1 VTSESQHGAGRDDGK
16 LFRRIE
22 LRASAEQRN
31 ELYKSILDSS
41 HIDIEYGALLT
52 LAGLIALFGL
62 LENSAAVIIGAMLI
76 SPLMNPILSAALALL
91 LGDGNLGRR
100 SATVLAVSIGGVIAI
115 TWFVASLTPLK
126 QATPEIL
133 ARTAPNLLDLFI
145 AFLSGLAG
153 TLALRG
159 GSVAMTILP
168 GVAIAVAV
176 VPPLSVVGYG
186 LSTHQG
192 SIAGGAFLLF
202 VTNLVSI
209 ILSAAGVFRIM
220 GFQPHRQAEQG
231 RWKFKYRMGAS
242 ALVLILL
249 SIPLFLTLRKAA
261 IQVSVRSEVQREL
274 NRAFEKNKASVS
286 SLSFSNLKDGLL
298 IEATLQTTHYLETD
312 AIQSVENNLRARY
325 GDKTKLVVNQI
336 LVTQGGV
343 APQAPARAQNPISA
357 GVVKPVE
364 EKAAFDF
371 GGAKTKSLEFVQNQL
386 DAILAGTSIQRKAA
400 PEVVL
405 TSNAPLGLHLRL
417 ASPQPLTAQTI
428 SLLASQL
435 GSKLDSPVELHGEV
449 ELQAPSFQLTLKP
462 AKPSLPLSAKDR
474 AAVSEMIQVAQK
486 GNLRLQVTYTSDGN
500 APSGKQAP
508 AFVSGIERLLSRS
521 NLKNSQWTI
530 AANAPAESEPKAAGG
545 TAVAPATPGGKG
557 PATAAPTPFRCELT
571 TLQDF

>member
-1 VTSESQHGAGRDDGK
+1 MTSESQHSAGRDDDGR

-22 LRASAEQRN
+22 LRASTEQRSA
-31 ELYKSILDSS
+31 LYKSILDSS
-41 HIDIEYGALLT
+41 HIDFEYAALLT

-91 LGDGNLGRR
+91 LGDGNLGKR
-100 SATVLAVSIGGVIAI
+100 SATVLVLSIVGTIGVS
-115 TWFVASLTPLK
+115 WLVASLIPLK

-159 GSVAMTILP
+159 GSITMTILP

-202 VTNLVSI
+202 VTNLVAI

-220 GFQPHRQAEQG
+220 GFQPQRQAEQG
-231 RWKFKYRMGAS
+231 RWKFKYRVGAS

-261 IQVSVRSEVQREL
+261 IQVSIRSEVQREL
-274 NRAFEKNKASVS
+274 NQAFETNKASVS
-286 SLSFSNLKDGLL
+286 ALSFSTVKDGLL
-298 IEATLQTTHYLETD
+298 IEATLQTTQYLETD
-312 AIQSVENNLRARY
+312 AIQSVEDKLRARY
-325 GDKTKLVVNQI
+325 GEKTKLVVNQI
-336 LVTQGGV
+336 LITQGGV
-343 APQAPARAQNPISA
+343 ARETPASAQNPISA

-371 GGAKTKSLEFVQNQL
+371 GGAKAKSLEFVQNQL
-386 DAILAGTSIQRKAA
+386 DAVLAGTSIQQKAP

-405 TSNAPLGLHLRL
+405 ASNALLGLRL
-417 ASPQPLTAQTI
+417 QLAAPEPLTAQTI

-435 GSKLDSPVELHGEV
+435 GSKLDSPVELHGKV
-449 ELQAPSFQLTLKP
+449 ELQAPSFQLTLTP
-462 AKPSLPLSAKDR
+462 AKPSLPPSAKDR
-474 AAVSEMIQVAQK
+474 AALSKMIQEAQK
-486 GNLRLQVTYTSDGN
+486 GDLRLQVTYTSQEE
-500 APSGKQAP
+500 APGGKVP
-508 AFVSGIERLLSRS
+508 AFVAEIQRLLLRS
-521 NLKNSQWTI
+521 GLKSSQWAI
-530 AANAPAESEPKAAGG
+530 AANAPAESVP
-545 TAVAPATPGGKG
+545 PATGGAAIAPSASGEKG
-557 PATAAPTPFRCELT
+557 AGATAPTLFRCELT
-571 TLQDF
+571 AFQDF